1 MIAEAALLAAVA
13 AVAVGAVGA
22 LVVRALAVRSLVAAA
37 VVAPVVVILSVAV
50 GVVVTAR
57 AMFISDHDQ
66 AVTLVV
72 TATSLPIAAVFGW
85 LIARRVQELM
95 RASAQEAAQRDRD
108 RQVEQSRRELVAW
121 VSHDLRT
128 PLAGIRAMAEAL
140 EDGHA
145 PADGSYPARI
155 RSEADRMSDMVGG
168 LLALSRLQSGTLRLD
183 RAPVD
188 IGDLVSDAVASARVL
203 ADRRGV
209 QVTGSAPPRAVTAS
223 ADVGELSRALSNLV
237 TNALTHTPA
246 GGTVDISLTAGRT
259 HSGRDDVAAGT
270 GRSEVD
276 GPGPRHENGE
286 DGGDDESDRVARVT
300 VADACGGIPEDELD
314 RLFEPGWRGTRARTP
329 AAGVG
334 AGLGLAVARGI
345 ARAHGGDV
353 TVANTGPG
361 CRFELTLPLL
371 EAGPDHRP

>member
-1 MIAEAALLAAVA
+1 VIAEAALLAALA

-22 LVVRALAVRSLVAAA
+22 LAVRALAARSLVTAA
-37 VVAPVVVILSVAV
+37 VVAPVVVILTVVV

-57 AMFISDHDQ
+57 AMFINDHDQ
-66 AVTLVV
+66 AVVLIV
-72 TATSLPIAAVFGW
+72 TATSLPIAAAFGW
-85 LIARRVQELM
+85 LIARRVQQLM

-183 RAPVD
+183 LAPVD
-188 IGDLVSDAVASARVL
+188 VGDLVSDAVASARVL
-203 ADRRGV
+203 ADGRGV
-209 QVTGSAPPRAVTAS
+209 HVTGSAPPLAVTAS
-223 ADVGELSRALSNLV
+223 ADAGELSRALSNLV
-237 TNALTHTPA
+237 TNALTHTAP
-246 GGTVDISLTAGRT
+246 GGTVDISLDADPDGTDGAGF
-259 HSGRDDVAAGT
+259 A
-270 GRSEVD
+270 
-276 GPGPRHENGE
+276 
-286 DGGDDESDRVARVT
+286 RVA
-300 VADACGGIPEDELD
+300 VADGCGGIPEDELE
-314 RLFEPGWRGTRARTP
+314 RLFEPGWRGTSARTP

-345 ARAHGGDV
+345 ARAHGGEV

-361 CRFELTLPLL
+361 CRFELTLPLH
-371 EAGPDHRP
+371 EQRTEDHP

>member
-1 MIAEAALLAAVA
+1 MIAEAALLAALA
-13 AVAVGAVGA
+13 AVAVGVVGA
-22 LVVRALAVRSLVAAA
+22 LAVRALAARSLVAAA

-57 AMFISDHDQ
+57 AMFINDHDQ
-66 AVTLVV
+66 TVVLVV
-72 TATSLPIAAVFGW
+72 TATSLPIAAAFGW

-145 PADGSYPARI
+145 PSDGSYPARI

-188 IGDLVSDAVASARVL
+188 VRDLVSDAVASARVL
-203 ADRRGV
+203 AERRGV
-209 QVTGSAPPRAVTAS
+209 HVTGKAPPRAVTVS

-246 GGTVDISLTAGRT
+246 GGTVDISL
-259 HSGRDDVAAGT
+259 AAGPAGPAQVDDPGVPHAAAGVLT
-270 GRSEVD
+270 GRY
-276 GPGPRHENGE
+276 
-286 DGGDDESDRVARVT
+286 ARLA
-300 VADACGGIPEDELD
+300 VADGCGGIPHEDLD

-329 AAGVG
+329 ASGVG

-353 TVANTGPG
+353 TVDNTGPG
-361 CRFELTLPLL
+361 CRFELTLPLD
-371 EAGPDHRP
+371 EPARESHP

>member
-1 MIAEAALLAAVA
+1 MIAEAALLAALA
-13 AVAVGAVGA
+13 AVAVGTVGA
-22 LVVRALAVRSLVAAA
+22 LVVRAIAARSLVAAA
-37 VVAPVVVILSVAV
+37 VVAPVVVILSVAL
-50 GVVVTAR
+50 GIVVTAR
-57 AMFISDHDQ
+57 AMFINEHDQ
-66 AVTLVV
+66 AVVLVV

-95 RASAQEAAQRDRD
+95 RASAEEAAERERD
-108 RQVEQSRRELVAW
+108 RQVEESRRELVAW

-128 PLAGIRAMAEAL
+128 PLAGIRAMAEAI

-188 IGDLVSDAVASARVL
+188 LGDLVSDALASARVL
-203 ADRRGV
+203 ADGRGV
-209 QVTGSAPPRAVTAS
+209 RVAGSAPAASVTAS
-223 ADVGELSRALSNLV
+223 ADAGELSRALSNLV
-237 TNALTHTPA
+237 TNALTHTDA
-246 GGTVDISLTAGRT
+246 GGSVDISLTAD
-259 HSGRDDVAAGT
+259 HD
-270 GRSEVD
+270 
-276 GPGPRHENGE
+276 
-286 DGGDDESDRVARVT
+286 VARVG
-300 VADACGGIPEDELD
+300 VADGCGGIPADELD
-314 RLFEPGWRGTRARTP
+314 RLFEPGWRGTSARTP

-353 TVANTGPG
+353 TVANAGPG
-361 CRFELTLPLL
+361 CRFELTLPLT
-371 EAGPDHRP
+371 EPTPGGHP

>member
-1 MIAEAALLAAVA
+1 MIAEAALFAALA
-13 AVAVGAVGA
+13 AVAVGTVGA
-22 LVVRALAVRSLVAAA
+22 LVVRALAARSLVAAA
-37 VVAPVVVILSVAV
+37 VVAPVVVILTVAL

-57 AMFISDHDQ
+57 AMFINEHDQ
-66 AVTLVV
+66 LVVLVV

-95 RASAQEAAQRDRD
+95 RRSAEEAAERDRD
-108 RQVEQSRRELVAW
+108 RQVEESRRELVAW

-128 PLAGIRAMAEAL
+128 PLAGIRAMAEAI

-188 IGDLVSDAVASARVL
+188 LGDLVSDALASARVL
-203 ADRRGV
+203 ADGRGV
-209 QVTGSAPPRAVTAS
+209 HVAGSAPTGSVTAS
-223 ADVGELSRALSNLV
+223 ADAGELSRALSNLV
-237 TNALTHTPA
+237 TNALTHTDA
-246 GGTVDISLTAGRT
+246 GGSVDISLTAD
-259 HSGRDDVAAGT
+259 HD
-270 GRSEVD
+270 
-276 GPGPRHENGE
+276 
-286 DGGDDESDRVARVT
+286 VARVA
-300 VADACGGIPEDELD
+300 VADGCGGIPASELD
-314 RLFEPGWRGTRARTP
+314 RLFEPGWRGTSARTP

-353 TVANTGPG
+353 TVANAGPG
-361 CRFELTLPLL
+361 CRFELTLPLT
-371 EAGPDHRP
+371 EPTPGGHP

>member
-1 MIAEAALLAAVA
+1 MIAEAALLAALA
-13 AVAVGAVGA
+13 AVAVGTVGA
-22 LVVRALAVRSLVAAA
+22 LVVRALAARSLVAAA
-37 VVAPVVVILSVAV
+37 VLAPVVVILSVAL
-50 GVVVTAR
+50 GVVVTAH
-57 AMFISDHDQ
+57 AMFINEHDQ
-66 AVTLVV
+66 AVVLVV

-95 RASAQEAAQRDRD
+95 RASAEEAAERDRD
-108 RQVEQSRRELVAW
+108 RQVEESRRELVAW

-128 PLAGIRAMAEAL
+128 PLAGIRAMAEAI

-168 LLALSRLQSGTLRLD
+168 LLALSRLQSGTLKLD

-188 IGDLVSDAVASARVL
+188 LGDLVSDALASARVL

-209 QVTGSAPPRAVTAS
+209 HVGGSAPAESVTAS
-223 ADVGELSRALSNLV
+223 ADAGELSRALANLV
-237 TNALTHTPA
+237 TNALRHTDP
-246 GGTVDISLTAGRT
+246 GGRVDISLTAD
-259 HSGRDDVAAGT
+259 HD
-270 GRSEVD
+270 
-276 GPGPRHENGE
+276 
-286 DGGDDESDRVARVT
+286 VARVS
-300 VADACGGIPEDELD
+300 VADGCGGIPPDELG
-314 RLFEPGWRGTRARTP
+314 RLFDPGWRGTSARTP

-353 TVANTGPG
+353 TVANAGPG
-361 CRFELTLPLL
+361 CRFELALPL
-371 EAGPDHRP
+371 AGPLGEPVPGGHP